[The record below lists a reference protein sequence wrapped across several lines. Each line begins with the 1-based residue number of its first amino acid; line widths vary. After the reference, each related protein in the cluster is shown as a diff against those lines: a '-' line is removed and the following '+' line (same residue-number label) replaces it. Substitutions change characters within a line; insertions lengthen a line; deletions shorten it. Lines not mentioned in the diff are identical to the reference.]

1 MNENEPT
8 SPEVTTG
15 QATAPDSV
23 STGQSGYQP
32 KEATITTQSEQAP
45 GTQTQAQAEETFYA
59 DFNSL
64 PPEKQEELKPFY
76 KQMQA
81 AFTKKAQDIASQR
94 KAYSQKIQAYDQFMA
109 NPVENI
115 MRMGQQYGLNLT
127 PAQAQQV
134 AQQQAVNPDW
144 APNAWEEVFDKSGEY
159 ILPKVDERIQQ
170 RLSAYEEKIAKLER
184 RESERTAASAKA
196 TLDKIDPNW
205 QMYEDEMR
213 QKLEKHPTLAHDVE
227 ELYRLSVPPEVLASR
242 AKQAALKKYDDKVQ
256 AARVEGSG
264 RSNVS
269 TSEPVRTKMSFD
281 EAFALA
287 KRQTGR

>member
-1 MNENEPT
+1 MNENEST
-8 SPEVTTG
+8 SPDVTTG
-15 QATAPDSV
+15 QASAPDSI
-23 STGQSGYQP
+23 STGQSGFQP
-32 KEATITTQSEQAP
+32 KEASITQSEQAP
-45 GTQTQAQAEETFYA
+45 STQTQAQAEETFYA

-64 PPEKQEELKPFY
+64 PAEKQEELRPYY

-81 AFTKKAQDIASQR
+81 AFTKKAQDIAGQR

-134 AQQQAVNPDW
+134 AQQHAVNPDW

-159 ILPKVDERIQQ
+159 FMPKVDERIQQ
-170 RLSAYEEKIAKLER
+170 RLSAYEEKIALLER

-196 TLDKIDPNW
+196 ALDKIDPNW

-213 QKLEKHPTLAHDVE
+213 QNLERHPTLAHDVAQ
-227 ELYRLSVPPEVLASR
+227 LYRMSVPEEVLAAR
-242 AKQAALKKYDDKVQ
+242 AKQEMAKKYDQKVQ
-256 AARVEGSG
+256 AARVEGSS
-264 RSNVS
+264 RSNVA
-269 TSEPVRTKMSFD
+269 TSEPVRTKLTFD
-281 EAFALA
+281 QAFELA